1 MDLPVTAVASYSPMQ
16 ESYLQQSAVAVQ
28 RQVTAQQRV
37 ETATSNN
44 DRTQRQDQT
53 DPRRE
58 AERLAREGDAARR
71 AAATESARAP
81 GFKFEYEDT
90 TRVMKVQDSKSVLIY
105 QVPTKGQ
112 LALLEA
118 AERATARIQ
127 VTA

>member
-1 MDLPVTAVASYSPMQ
+1 MDLPITAPTSYSPVQ
-16 ESYLQQSAVAVQ
+16 ESYLQQGAVAVQ
-28 RQVTAQQRV
+28 RQVAAQRN
-37 ETATSNN
+37 EAASSNN
-44 DRTQRQDQT
+44 ERTQQRQDQV

-58 AERLAREGDAARR
+58 AARLAREAAAREPIR
-71 AAATESARAP
+71 SP

-90 TRVMKVQDSKSVLIY
+90 TRIMNVQDTKGVLIY

-118 AERATARIQ
+118 AERTAGRIE

>member
-1 MDLPVTAVASYSPMQ
+1 MDLAISAPPSYSPVQ

-28 RQVTAQQRV
+28 RRVATQRN
-37 ETATSNN
+37 EATSGNN
-44 DRTQRQDQT
+44 ERTQQRQDQV

-58 AERLAREGDAARR
+58 AARLARE
-71 AAATESARAP
+71 AAASEPARAP
-81 GFKFEYEDT
+81 GFKFEYEDA
-90 TRVMKVQDSKSVLIY
+90 TRIMNVQDTKGVLIY

-118 AERATARIQ
+118 TERSAARIE